1 MDADRHL
8 VGQGIPHFVHIANA
22 GRHGFDVT
30 GQHVHLKTSRHPTA
44 IGHAAVR
51 LTRFRAAQHANQAPH
66 RVVVHRCGLSWAPD
80 KAHHREAVLRI
91 GIKQKLLVVL
101 RMRLRQIGAEPIVVA
116 QQGVEQMFTLG
127 QQLLLGRCDVHQAR
141 EVG

>member
-8 VGQGIPHFVHIANA
+8 VGQGIPHFVHVTNA

-30 GQHVHLKTSRHPTA
+30 RQHVHLKARRHPTA

-51 LTRFRAAQHANQAPH
+51 LTRLRAAQHAHQAPH
-66 RVVVHRCGLSWAPD
+66 RVVVHWRGLPRTPH
-80 KAHHREAVLRI
+80 KAHHREAVLRVRV
-91 GIKQKLLVVL
+91 KQKLLVVL
-101 RMRLRQIGAEPIVVA
+101 WMGLRQFGVEPIVIA
-116 QQGVEQMFTLG
+116 QQGVEQMLALG
-127 QQLLLGRCDVHQAR
+127 QQLLLGRCAVHQAR